1 MTDKFGAL
9 ENVHLREA
17 WPHEANNFT
26 PWLADNLDRLAEA
39 IAIDLEP
46 IQTEAP
52 VEQFSADIL
61 ARNSMDDSVVL
72 IENQLEGSNHTHLG
86 QIMTYLAG
94 LEARTVI
101 WIARD
106 FADAHL
112 SAVRWLNENTTDSFD
127 FFAVQIKVVRIGDSP
142 LVPIFDVRE
151 RPSEWDRQI
160 RAVSRRGSDSQL
172 TQWRSGFWSYYVERY
187 PNDGVPKNR
196 RSSNVYHYVAS
207 ADLRI
212 SQFISMEGVGIFVN
226 GRQRGEQPD
235 SWLARA
241 RPYGPA
247 LVNALGIEP
256 GQTPVEFSP
265 EYDGSYFAHLWYAMQ
280 TPDSDTWSDAAD
292 LLHNLLMIYRRVL
305 ENTPT

>member
-9 ENVHLREA
+9 ENVPLREA

-112 SAVRWLNENTTDSFD
+112 SAVRWLNENTTDSFN

-142 LVPIFDVRE
+142 LVPIFDVQE

-160 RAVSRRGSDSQL
+160 RAVSQRTPADQSARRKFQREFWAYYSERHPDDEIPQVRESANVFHLLEDVGLHIAQGVDQDGVVLYVTKRRGSKL
-172 TQWRSGFWSYYVERY
+172 
-187 PNDGVPKNR
+187 
-196 RSSNVYHYVAS
+196 
-207 ADLRI
+207 
-212 SQFISMEGVGIFVN
+212 
-226 GRQRGEQPD
+226 EQ
-235 SWLARA
+235 STREYLA
-241 RPYGPA
+241 PFLPA
-247 LVNALGIEP
+247 LAESLGIDPNEFTP
-256 GQTPVEFSP
+256 GASRSLEIN
-265 EYDGSYFAHLWYAMQ
+265 A
-280 TPDSDTWSDAAD
+280 SDRENWPQAVDW
-292 LLHNLLMIYRRVL
+292 LHECLTIYRRVL
-305 ENTPT
+305 ENTPA